1 MAARLFFALL
11 FVATLSMS
19 QASFAQDAAKPEDPD
34 PTPPASPSTPSPVPN
49 VQMTIELIEGSKI
62 LGSPIELTA
71 LPMKVDFGEI
81 EVALTL
87 IQQLT
92 FTKDRASVVVKF
104 RNGDQVTGALQ
115 LKQIKIKTAFG
126 QATIPIERIAK
137 LSIAPK

>member
-1 MAARLFFALL
+1 MTARLL
-11 FVATLSMS
+11 FVLLFIATLSTS
-19 QASFAQDAAKPEDPD
+19 QACLAQDAAKPDDPD
-34 PTPPASPSTPSPVPN
+34 PTPPTSPTSPPQVQS

-87 IQQLT
+87 VQQLT

-115 LKQIKIKTAFG
+115 LKHIKIKTAFG

-137 LSIAPK
+137 VSVAPK